1 MASFVN
7 FLDKVIFK
15 LNYSKINIVKTLL
28 FNFRTM
34 PFKAAV
40 KLPVF
45 LYGNVD
51 TYLLKG
57 KVVFQDCD
65 VKRGMVRMGMNQEFL
80 GTVKGASLIVLYPN
94 SKLIFTGNSEFSSNF
109 LLRTGE
115 GAELKIG
122 KDTFFG
128 SSVKLVCIKKIVI
141 GHCSRIGFESQ
152 LIDSNF
158 HYTYNLEKKNVSPRE
173 GEINIGNYNWIGN
186 RTTISKGTSTN
197 PFTII
202 ANSSIVNRDY
212 TTIED
217 EYVVLAGQP
226 AKVLAKNIR
235 RIYDLELENRIFEIF
250 KNDSEVIGKKIK
262 DEIEI
267 SFNVLKKQV
276 K

>member
-1 MASFVN
+1 MYLITDV
-7 FLDKVIFK
+7 LDKVMFR
-15 LNYSKINIVKTLL
+15 LNYSKLNIIKTLW

-34 PFKAAV
+34 PFKVAL

-45 LYGNVD
+45 IYGKLD
-51 TYLLKG
+51 TYVLKG
-57 KVVFQDCD
+57 EVVFQDCE
-65 VKRGMVRMGMNQEFL
+65 VKRGMVKMGQNKEFL

-94 SKLIFTGNSEFSSNF
+94 SKLIFTGNSEFSSNY

-173 GEINIGNYNWIGN
+173 GEINIGDYNWIGN

-235 RIYDLELENRIFEIF
+235 RIYDLELENGIFEIF
-250 KNDSEVIGKKIK
+250 KKHSGIITEKMQN
-262 DEIEI
+262 EIEL
-267 SFNVLKKQV
+267 SFNTLYKQV